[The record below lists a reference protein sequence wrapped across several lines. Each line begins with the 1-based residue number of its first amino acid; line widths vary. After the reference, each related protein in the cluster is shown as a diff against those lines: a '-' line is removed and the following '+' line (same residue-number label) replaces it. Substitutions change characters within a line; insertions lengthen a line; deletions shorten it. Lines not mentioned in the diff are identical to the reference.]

1 LIDAADGYGFAALG
15 LSVAPADA
23 AVSAVARALL
33 GGASRYGQYPAYSVT
48 GAQSLLGLKL
58 ASASASANAFT
69 HGYASEGMLGVYVSA
84 MAGELGASVTSVAQ
98 AVAQIARGDVSAE
111 ALTRAKV
118 AAKLA
123 LAARGESALGLAQL
137 VAEQT
142 LLGQKVDAAA
152 IDKVSKDDLVRVV
165 KAAVAKNP
173 AFVVVGEVE
182 NVPYADELAALLRA

>member
-1 LIDAADGYGFAALG
+1 
-15 LSVAPADA
+15 
-23 AVSAVARALL
+23 
-33 GGASRYGQYPAYSVT
+33 
-48 GAQSLLGLKL
+48 
-58 ASASASANAFT
+58 
-69 HGYASEGMLGVYVSA
+69 
-84 MAGELGASVTSVAQ
+84 
-98 AVAQIARGDVSAE
+98 VSAE